1 MSCDRSDDVSCPS
14 EDLLHQYL
22 RGMLSPEDQEAT
34 TTHVETCDRCV
45 AVMDGLNAQN
55 SGLIDLLKG
64 SVELPTDTE
73 SRAGLDPQFT
83 PGQRLGEYRILELL
97 GKGSM
102 GEVYRVLQ
110 RSKRRMVA
118 LKILRGPHS
127 NDAVWRFHRSNRIAE
142 GLQHPNIVQ
151 SLEVSEENGIHYLVM
166 ELIDGFDVEELLG
179 LLGCLS
185 VPNACEVVRQAADG
199 LAYGHSR
206 GCVHRDI
213 KPSNLLI
220 DGGGL
225 VKITDYGLALLRP
238 SVRDALA
245 STTAEGLF
253 LGTPDYS
260 APEQFDNASEVD
272 GKADVYALGCTL
284 YRLLS
289 GRVPFDLGTHRS
301 LSTKIRDHQQTTPPT
316 LKTVGVDVPPDL
328 ETLVQEMLAKNVEQ
342 RCQASEVASRLKPL
356 SEGAALKELIGRCRG
371 VPVVPETPRAADLTA
386 AAATPKRG
394 QMAKKSWPWLVS
406 VLLILGLGSA
416 TAFFVSRNAT
426 AIQDDFELILDDTDI
441 VEWNQ
446 VEGRPGWRISSIP
459 AGYNG
464 SHWYNEDGSKTA
476 RWEISDLPMGAYTVY
491 ATWPEEASESSSGHV
506 IYHLYDGE
514 NLNAITRAIDQQK
527 APAITGSHNIKW
539 ALIATI
545 PLTSGRLVVELDAVN
560 SRGPGVCRVD
570 AIRVVRGHLSESSL
584 QDKAH

>member
-1 MSCDRSDDVSCPS
+1 MSSDRSDDVSCPL

-45 AVMDGLNAQN
+45 AVMDGLTAEN
-55 SGLIDLLKG
+55 SGLIDLLKR
-64 SVELPTDTE
+64 SVELPHDSE
-73 SRAGLDPQFT
+73 SRAGLDLQFT

-102 GEVYRVLQ
+102 GEVYRALH

-118 LKILRGPHS
+118 VKIVRGPQN

-199 LAYGHSR
+199 LAYGNSR

-238 SVRDALA
+238 SVRDAGA

-316 LKTVGVDVPPDL
+316 LKAVGVDVPPDL

-342 RCQASEVASRLKPL
+342 RCQASEVANRLKPL
-356 SEGAALKELIGRCRG
+356 SEGAALKELIERCRG
-371 VPVVPETPRAADLTA
+371 VPVVPEKPHAADLNA
-386 AAATPKRG
+386 AGPTPKRG
-394 QMAKKSWPWLVS
+394 QTAKNYRPWMIKGFVVLGLVS
-406 VLLILGLGSA
+406 TA
-416 TAFFVSRNAT
+416 AFFLSRYAVT
-426 AIQDDFELILDDTDI
+426 TDDDFELILDDTDI
-441 VEWNQ
+441 VEWKQ
-446 VEGRPGWRISSIP
+446 VEGRPGWRRSSLP

-476 RWEISDLPMGAYTVY
+476 RWVISDLPEGTYNVY
-491 ATWPEEASESSSGHV
+491 ATWPEQAAESSSGHV
-506 IYHLYDGE
+506 IYHLHDGE
-514 NLNAITRAIDQQK
+514 NPNAITRAIDQQK
-527 APAITGSHNIKW
+527 APTLSDGHNTKW

-560 SRGPGVCRVD
+560 SRGPRVCRVD
-570 AIRVVRGHLSESSL
+570 AIRVVRKALSDTAPRAVA
-584 QDKAH
+584 Q

>member
-1 MSCDRSDDVSCPS
+1 MSSDRSDDVSCPS

-45 AVMDGLNAQN
+45 AVMDGLISEN
-55 SGLIDLLKG
+55 SGLIDLLKS
-64 SVELPTDTE
+64 SVEPPPHTE
-73 SRAGLDPQFT
+73 SRAGLDLQFT

-118 LKILRGPHS
+118 LKILRGPQS
-127 NDAVWRFHRSNRIAE
+127 NDAVLRFHRSNRIAE

-151 SLEVSEENGIHYLVM
+151 SLKVSEENGIHYLVM
-166 ELIDGFDVEELLG
+166 ELIDGCDVEELLG

-185 VPNACEVVRQAADG
+185 VSNACEVVRQAAEG
-199 LAYGHSR
+199 LAYGHGR

-220 DGGGL
+220 DGGGV

-238 SVRDALA
+238 SVLDAGA

-272 GKADVYALGCTL
+272 GRADVYALGCTL

-316 LKTVGVDVPPDL
+316 LKAIGVDVPPDL

-342 RCQASEVASRLKPL
+342 RCQAGEVANRLKPL
-356 SEGAALKELIGRCRG
+356 SEGAALKELVERCRG
-371 VPVVPETPRAADLTA
+371 VQVVPETPRAADLTA
-386 AAATPKRG
+386 AAASPKRG
-394 QMAKKSWPWLVS
+394 QTTKNYWPWLINGFVVPGLVS
-406 VLLILGLGSA
+406 TA
-416 TAFFVSRNAT
+416 AFFLYRYAVT
-426 AIQDDFELILDDTDI
+426 TDDDFELILDDTDI

-446 VEGRPGWRISSIP
+446 VEGRPGWRISSLP

-464 SHWYNEDGSKTA
+464 RHWYNEDGSKTA
-476 RWEISDLPMGAYTVY
+476 RWEISELPVGTYTVY
-491 ATWPEEASESSSGHV
+491 ATWPEEAAKSSSGHV
-506 IYHLYDGE
+506 IYHLHDGE
-514 NLNAITRAIDQQK
+514 NPNAITRAIDQQK
-527 APAITGSHNIKW
+527 APTLPDGHNTKW

-570 AIRVVRGHLSESSL
+570 AIRLVRSDLSTSSV
-584 QDKAH
+584 QDEAH

>member
-1 MSCDRSDDVSCPS
+1 MSSDRSDDVSCPS

-34 TTHVETCDRCV
+34 TIHVETCDRCV
-45 AVMDGLNAQN
+45 AVMDGLTAQN

-73 SRAGLDPQFT
+73 IRAGLDLQFT

-102 GEVYRVLQ
+102 GEVYRALQ

-118 LKILRGPHS
+118 LKIVRGPHS
-127 NDAVWRFHRSNRIAE
+127 HDAVRRFHRSNRIAE
-142 GLQHPNIVQ
+142 GLQHSHIVQ

-185 VPNACEVVRQAADG
+185 VPNACEIVRQAAEG
-199 LAYGHSR
+199 LAHGHSK

-220 DGGGL
+220 DWGGL
-225 VKITDYGLALLRP
+225 VKITDYGLALLQP
-238 SVRDALA
+238 GVRDAVA
-245 STTAEGLF
+245 STATAEGLF

-316 LKTVGVDVPPDL
+316 LKAVGVDVPPDL

-342 RCQASEVASRLKPL
+342 RCQASEVANRLKPL
-356 SEGAALKELIGRCRG
+356 SEGAALKELIERCRG
-371 VPVVPETPRAADLTA
+371 VPVVPEKPHAADLTA
-386 AAATPKRG
+386 AGPTPKRG

-406 VLLILGLGSA
+406 LLLILGLGSA

-476 RWEISDLPMGAYTVY
+476 RWVISDLPEGTYTVY
-491 ATWPEEASESSSGHV
+491 ATWPEEAAESSSGHV
-506 IYHLYDGE
+506 IYHLHDGE
-514 NLNAITRAIDQQK
+514 NPNAITRAIDQQK
-527 APAITGSHNIKW
+527 APAVTGRHNIKW

-570 AIRVVRGHLSESSL
+570 AIRLVRSDLSDTAP
-584 QDKAH
+584 QD